1 MQQRTAALAAPTLL
15 RHARRALLLL
25 GAAFVWWLL
34 FSGGPAQAAD
44 SVPQPGPDPVGVA
57 DQAAHSATEA
67 ARTAPH
73 RVVHRAAHTDRT
85 APKPVREA
93 VDATTASLEPRLTE
107 ATTEAADTVD
117 RAVDRSTQTVR
128 PTLQDVTDAVAP
140 VLDAAGAPQSRPT
153 SSTASTHR
161 SAEATQPSSAPVVPA
176 AVADSSYG
184 ATPDRIES
192 VESPRGGL
200 PTAPAAPATPIAPAS
215 STSAG
220 SVPAAA
226 LGGLLIFPP
235 AVRRLRRSTGRRAPR
250 LDPAYDPGC
259 SPD

>member
-1 MQQRTAALAAPTLL
+1 MQQRTAAWTAPTLL
-15 RHARRALLLL
+15 RHARRALLLF

-44 SVPQPGPDPVGVA
+44 TAPQPIQDPVGVV
-57 DQAAHSATEA
+57 DQAAHTATEA

-73 RVVHRAAHTDRT
+73 RVVQRGTQASRT
-85 APKPVREA
+85 APKTARET
-93 VDATTASLEPRLTE
+93 VDAVTASIEPRLTT
-107 ATTEAADTVD
+107 ATTEVADTLD

-128 PTLQDVTDAVAP
+128 PTLEDVTDAVVPA
-140 VLDAAGAPQSRPT
+140 LGESTPQSRPA
-153 SSTASTHR
+153 SSTTSTHR
-161 SAEATQPSSAPVVPA
+161 SADVTNPPSAPVA
-176 AVADSSYG
+176 ADAVTGTFDG
-184 ATPDRIES
+184 ATADRIEP

-200 PTAPAAPATPIAPAS
+200 PSAPGAPATPIAPAGG
-215 STSAG
+215 TSAG
-220 SVPAAA
+220 SGPVAA
-226 LGGLLIFPP
+226 LGGLLVFPP